1 MRDWPKLVSAAP
13 IGGYRLRL
21 TFSDGF
27 VGEVDFAET
36 VARGGIFAFLE
47 DAARFRKVTVAH
59 GGTALQWIDD
69 DGDEIDFDADAQRMQ
84 AEANAVA
91 ATAAE

>member
-1 MRDWPKLVSAAP
+1 MKDWPKLVSAAP

-21 TFSDGF
+21 AFSDGF
-27 VGEVDFAET
+27 IGEVDFVET
-36 VARGGIFAFLE
+36 VSRGGIFAFLE
-47 DAARFRKVTVAH
+47 DEARFRKVAVVH

-69 DGDEIDFDADAQRMQ
+69 EGDEIDFDADAQRML